1 MTKDDEVC
9 IPSLSSI
16 LLAVNP
22 YFNVL
27 GASVNESIVGEQ
39 TISGR
44 SSAYEAETGTVTS
57 RPSQSLPLS
66 SEASEWEATNAKLHS
81 LRLSLL
87 NQLVTFM
94 PSLREV
100 GGPRC
105 IPFMQVI
112 LMLTTD
118 LDGNEERDCATFDR
132 LLTVLIAELSIQDGK
147 TTEEP
152 SQRSSTREFQLVIL
166 RLFSVLMSRSKSW
179 QQSGL
184 RTNINSSF
192 VSKVTAS
199 NLVKA
204 SCTKHCL
211 TLLINL
217 LTYWKAKIIE
227 ESSIKVS
234 SGLLKDQPTH
244 APPDMSPFFL
254 KQYVKS
260 HAHDV
265 FEAYPQLLTEMAL
278 RLPYQ
283 YFKIAESDLEL
294 VRQDPE
300 WHHVLCEYMMIHQ
313 TPYVRRQVRKLML
326 FICGT
331 KENYRE
337 LRDLHTLDSHM
348 KNVQEILD
356 IKEAKENKAY
366 NLPYDTLL
374 QLIEHLKACVDVA
387 SSRTANWQKFCVK
400 HAQVLP
406 FLMQISFKLDD
417 GVNPIVL
424 QLMQSAI
431 CNMTQTVS
439 STAVATTS
447 TRKRAFR

>member
-1 MTKDDEVC
+1 M
-9 IPSLSSI
+9 
-16 LLAVNP
+16 
-22 YFNVL
+22 
-27 GASVNESIVGEQ
+27 
-39 TISGR
+39 
-44 SSAYEAETGTVTS
+44 
-57 RPSQSLPLS
+57 
-66 SEASEWEATNAKLHS
+66 
-81 LRLSLL
+81 
-87 NQLVTFM
+87 
-94 PSLREV
+94 
-100 GGPRC
+100 
-105 IPFMQVI
+105 
-112 LMLTTD
+112 
-118 LDGNEERDCATFDR
+118 DGNEERDCATFDR

-283 YFKIAESDLEL
+283 YFKVKFKKYA
-294 VRQDPE
+294 
-300 WHHVLCEYMMIHQ
+300 
-313 TPYVRRQVRKLML
+313 
-326 FICGT
+326 
-331 KENYRE
+331 
-337 LRDLHTLDSHM
+337 LRS
-348 KNVQEILD
+348 I
-356 IKEAKENKAY
+356 
-366 NLPYDTLL
+366 
-374 QLIEHLKACVDVA
+374 
-387 SSRTANWQKFCVK
+387 
-400 HAQVLP
+400 
-406 FLMQISFKLDD
+406 
-417 GVNPIVL
+417 
-424 QLMQSAI
+424 
-431 CNMTQTVS
+431 
-439 STAVATTS
+439 
-447 TRKRAFR
+447 